1 MKKNKAF
8 IIGFIAP
15 CALSL
20 LVMYLY
26 PVVRT
31 VIMSFFGIESVTA
44 EVSDWSFNGIDNYIK
59 IFSPD
64 ENQKL
69 DAWLFQFRL
78 YHDAFVYE
86 NKVKG
91 IYLSSRAGE

>member
-1 MKKNKAF
+1 MTRFYTKITLNDGTTSWGYAKDGTGKDINFMMIYPQAVVQAKKF
-8 IIGFIAP
+8 
-15 CALSL
+15 
-20 LVMYLY
+20 VM
-26 PVVRT
+26 P
-31 VIMSFFGIESVTA
+31 
-44 EVSDWSFNGIDNYIK
+44 K

-86 NKVKG
+86 NKTKG
-91 IYLSSRAGE
+91 IYLSERAGE

>member
-8 IIGFIAP
+8 IIGFITP

-26 PVVRT
+26 PVLRT

-44 EVSDWSFNGIDNYIK
+44 DVSDWTFNGVAN
-59 IFSPD
+59 
-64 ENQKL
+64 
-69 DAWLFQFRL
+69 
-78 YHDAFVYE
+78 
-86 NKVKG
+86 
-91 IYLSSRAGE
+91 